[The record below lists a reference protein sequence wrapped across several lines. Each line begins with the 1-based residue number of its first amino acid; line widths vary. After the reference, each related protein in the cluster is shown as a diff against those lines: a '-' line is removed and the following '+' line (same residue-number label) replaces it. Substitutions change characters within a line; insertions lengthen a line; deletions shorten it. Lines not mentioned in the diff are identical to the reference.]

1 MATVPYFEDIFD
13 ATDQFEWGDLR
24 PLRPLMPVDEAIDE
38 LNPEYSHRTP
48 FGQIINAQQEQRVL
62 AWRISF
68 VGLDEDDSERFYLK
82 RFHGK
87 GVFDFFY
94 TMDTSKRVK
103 WISQTFDERVEKGG
117 TFALDFELME
127 VIN

>member
-1 MATVPYFEDIFD
+1 MPTVPYFQDIFD
-13 ATDQFEWGDLR
+13 SADQFEWGDLR
-24 PLRPLMPVDEAIDE
+24 PLRPLMPVHEAIDE
-38 LNPEYSHRTP
+38 HNFEYSHRTP
-48 FGQIINAQQEQRVL
+48 SGQIINAQQEQRVL
-62 AWRISF
+62 AWRIQF
-68 VGLDEDDSERFYLK
+68 VGLDDDERFYLK
-82 RFHGK
+82 KFHGK

-103 WISQTFDERVEKGG
+103 WMSQTFDERVESGD

>member
-1 MATVPYFEDIFD
+1 MPTAPYFEDIFD
-13 ATDQFEWGDLR
+13 ATDQFKWGDLR
-24 PLRPLMPVDEAIDE
+24 PLRPLMAVDLAIDE
-38 LNPEYSHRTP
+38 HTPEYSHRTP
-48 FGQIINAQQEQRVL
+48 FGQIINAQQDQLVL
-62 AWRISF
+62 AWRVQF
-68 VGLDEDDSERFYLK
+68 VSLTEEERFYLK

-117 TFALDFELME
+117 TYALDFELVE

>member
-38 LNPEYSHRTP
+38 QTPEYSHRTP
-48 FGQIINAQQEQRVL
+48 FGQILNAQQEKRVL
-62 AWRISF
+62 VWRIQF
-68 VGLDEDDSERFYLK
+68 VGLDPAKAERFYLK

-94 TMDTSKRVK
+94 TMATSKRVK
-103 WISQTFDERVEKGG
+103 WMSQTFDERVEPGG
-117 TFALDFELME
+117 TYALEFELVE